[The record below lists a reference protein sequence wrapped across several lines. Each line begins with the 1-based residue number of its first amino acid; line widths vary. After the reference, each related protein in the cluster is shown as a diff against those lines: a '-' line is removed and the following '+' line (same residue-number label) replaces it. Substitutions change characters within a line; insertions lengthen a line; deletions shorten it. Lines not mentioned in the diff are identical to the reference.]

1 MLHGDRNV
9 FRVATVPMFAVG
21 MPVALFE
28 VRVPNGSFFPYDVAQ
43 DGRFLVD
50 TLDAPPTNPPAG
62 MTVVLNWAGR

>member
-1 MLHGDRNV
+1 
-9 FRVATVPMFAVG
+9 

-28 VRVPNGSFFPYDVAQ
+28 VRVPIGSFFPYDVAQ

-50 TLDAPPTNPPAG
+50 MLDAPSTNPAGG